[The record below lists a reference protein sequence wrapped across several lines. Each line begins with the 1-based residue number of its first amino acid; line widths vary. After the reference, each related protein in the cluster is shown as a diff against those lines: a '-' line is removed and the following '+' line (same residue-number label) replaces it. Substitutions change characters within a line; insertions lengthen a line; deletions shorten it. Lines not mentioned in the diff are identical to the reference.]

1 MHYTEPLNRAIA
13 GAIVE
18 HWSLPCFSDYN
29 GPTFTNAELAERI
42 ARNHILFRALG
53 IKPGDRIALIGKS
66 TTGWALAYLSIVTY
80 GAVVVPILSDF
91 KLNTILHIIKH
102 SESQLLFT
110 GMQTWERL
118 GETSELAIKAIISTS
133 SWMPLYCKQQ
143 YQRAIAPAA
152 LDDAFRACYPQG
164 VRPVDVHYVEQ
175 SPETLQEINY
185 TAGTSG
191 FSKGV
196 MVPGRAL
203 ASNLEFAEGVMAM
216 QPGDP
221 VISLLPL
228 AHAYGQAFEFLFCFL
243 KGCHIYFLMRVP
255 SPRIIFQAFG
265 QIRPRLIIIVPIIIE
280 KIYKGKIAPR
290 LRDPKIRLLL
300 KTPILRARLLRQFN
314 TTLTEALGGN
324 FIEVI
329 VGGAHLN
336 PRVEE
341 FLKKIGFRY
350 TVGYGMTECAPIIT
364 YAPWREHRLYTSGR
378 PVVNMEVRIANAD
391 PTTGVGNIEVRGANL
406 MLGYYKRP
414 DLTAEAFTPDG
425 WLRTGDLGSLDADG
439 YLTIRGRSKDMILGP
454 NGQNIYPEEL
464 EALIGNYPLV
474 QEVLVKEL
482 DGKIVALVV
491 PDYTTLDEQGL
502 KMADL
507 ESRLEECRL
516 QVNEELPAYSQISQF
531 LVYPEEFEKTP
542 KHSIRRFLYKAPG
555 NKIVE

>member
-1 MHYTEPLNRAIA
+1 MHHTEPLNRTIA
-13 GAIVE
+13 EAIVA

-53 IKPGDRIALIGKS
+53 IKPDDRIALIGKS
-66 TTGWALAYLSIVTY
+66 STGWAMAYFSIVTY
-80 GAVVVPILSDF
+80 GAVVVPILADF
-91 KLNTILHIIKH
+91 KPNTILHIINH
-102 SESQLLFT
+102 SESLLLFT

-118 GETSELAIKAIISTS
+118 GETSELAIKAVISTS
-133 SWMPLYCKQQ
+133 NWMPLYCKAH
-143 YQRAIAPAA
+143 YEKAIAHAE
-152 LDDAFRACYPQG
+152 LDSIFKHTYPQG
-164 VRPVDVHYVEQ
+164 IRPEDVHYVEQ
-175 SPETLQEINY
+175 DLDALQEINY

-203 ASNLEFAEGVMAM
+203 ASNLEFADGVMPM

-243 KGCHIYFLMRVP
+243 KGCHIYFLSRIP
-255 SPRIIFQAFG
+255 SPRTIFQAFG

-280 KIYKGKIAPR
+280 KIYKSKIAPK
-290 LRDPKIRLLL
+290 LQSSKIRLLL
-300 KTPILRARLLRQFN
+300 KTPLLRDRLLKQFN
-314 TTLTEALGGN
+314 KTLTAALGDN

-336 PRVEE
+336 PRVED

-364 YAPWREHRLYTSGR
+364 YAPWHAHKLYTTGR
-378 PVVNMEVRIANAD
+378 PVVNMELRIANAD
-391 PTTGVGNIEVRGANL
+391 PATGVGDIEVRGANV
-406 MLGYYKRP
+406 MLGYYKRQ
-414 DLTAEAFTPDG
+414 DLTNDTFTSDG
-425 WLRTGDLGSLDADG
+425 WLKTGDLGSLDAEG

-464 EALIGNYPLV
+464 EALIENYPLV
-474 QEVLVKEL
+474 QEVLVMEH

-491 PDYTTLDEQGL
+491 PDYTNLDEQGL

-507 ESRLEECRL
+507 EPRLEECRQ
-516 QVNEELPAYSQISQF
+516 QVNEELPAYSQISRF
-531 LVYPEEFEKTP
+531 IIYPEEFEKTP
-542 KHSIRRFLYKAPG
+542 KHSIRRFLYKSLGDRAG
-555 NKIVE
+555 E